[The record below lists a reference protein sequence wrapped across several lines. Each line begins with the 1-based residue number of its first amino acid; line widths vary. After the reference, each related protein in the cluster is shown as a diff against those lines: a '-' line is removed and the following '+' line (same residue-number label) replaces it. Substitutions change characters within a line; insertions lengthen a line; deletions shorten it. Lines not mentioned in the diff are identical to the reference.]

1 MKKVFVGAEFKALI
15 FLALPILCTQ
25 LLQVGMGTTD
35 IAITGHFDPL
45 VQSGVAMGVF
55 VWNPILLFSS
65 GTLMSITILTAHFF
79 GANRVKRIPT
89 VFQGGTMMAMVFAVI
104 AMFIMWHS
112 EGILRLFE
120 VQEAVIPLTV
130 DYLRALSLGVP
141 AIFLFNT
148 LRCVCEGV
156 AKPLPVTLVTCV
168 GFIINGVMNYY
179 LVNGYAPIGLPSLG
193 VIGSGIG
200 TASAMWCMLICML
213 LFFRVEPRL
222 KALQLFKY
230 RARILKQIRALLK
243 VGLPNGASIFA
254 EVAMFSV
261 SGLILG
267 RFGEL
272 VINSH
277 QIALNIT
284 SLSFMIP
291 LSTSFALTALVG
303 QRMGRKD
310 YEGAMRIAR
319 MGRRTCF
326 AIMICTGIYLYT
338 ARFYLPM
345 VFSDDPNILALSA
358 HLLIYSI
365 IFQLPDGLQI
375 AAAGG
380 LRGMKDTK
388 APMMI
393 GIVAYWCIALPT
405 GYYLAV
411 VKNMQAE
418 GVWIGLIVGLTCSA
432 ILSNLRLE
440 WQFKQLTKK
449 LPLI

>member
-1 MKKVFVGAEFKALI
+1 MKKIFVGAEFKALI
-15 FLALPILCTQ
+15 LLALPILCTQ

-35 IAITGHFDPL
+35 VAITGHFDPL

-55 VWNPILLFSS
+55 VWNPILLFAS
-65 GTLMSITILTAHFF
+65 GTLMAITILTAHQF
-79 GANRVKRIPT
+79 GAGRVKRIPT
-89 VFQGGTMMAMVFAVI
+89 IFHGGVLLGLLFSVI
-104 AMFIMWHS
+104 AIIIMWNSAH
-112 EGILRLFE
+112 ILRFFK
-120 VQEAVIPLTV
+120 VQEDVIPLSV
-130 DYLRALSLGVP
+130 DYLRALSVGVP

-156 AKPLPVTLVTCV
+156 ARPFPVTIVTFI
-168 GFIINGVMNYY
+168 GFIVNGVMNYF
-179 LVNGYAPIGLPSLG
+179 LVYGYEPIGLPSYG
-193 VIGSGIG
+193 VIGSGLG
-200 TASAMWCMLICML
+200 TAFAMWCMFGSLIM
-213 LFFRVEPRL
+213 FYQVEPRL
-222 KALQLFKY
+222 KKLQLFRY
-230 RARILKQIRALLK
+230 RARILKQVKALLK
-243 VGLPNGASIFA
+243 VGVPNGASIFA
-254 EVAMFSV
+254 EVALFSV

-284 SLSFMIP
+284 SLSFMVP
-291 LSTSFALTALVG
+291 LSTSFALVALIG

-310 YEGAMRIAR
+310 YEGAIRIAK
-319 MGRRTCF
+319 MGRITCF
-326 AIMICTGIYLYT
+326 GIMIATGLYLF
-338 ARFYLPM
+338 ALKDYLPM
-345 VFSDDPNILALSA
+345 VFSDDPAILHLSA

-375 AAAGG
+375 AAAGC

-388 APMMI
+388 APMVI
-393 GIVAYWCIALPT
+393 GITSYWFIALPV

-411 VKNMQAE
+411 ERNMQAE

-440 WQFKQLTKK
+440 WQFRKMKSMYSLT
-449 LPLI
+449 